1 MLPANRRLALDA
13 CSTSGRSGCAP
24 VPWAAPQRW
33 CKRPSHCLKAAYP
46 AAFPSNG
53 TTPLPLPPAFPSSL
67 DSSQQQQLQPQQP
80 EQQQQQLKQRP
91 RRLFG
96 GPSDN
101 GNGQQQ
107 DAADFA
113 QQQQQPGNSS
123 SSTSGLQDSRHEQQQ
138 QQQPNAAAAV
148 REQLGSDAA
157 SGSSFASISSADSD
171 SEDGSSQAYG
181 HNRSNSSSSSSSRRS
196 ISADYAQQLQQQP
209 QHPRSFLLKGQQQQE
224 DQEQQQQQQQRQ
236 QQLMHQQRS
245 LRTVQWYREQAN
257 RRLTY
262 RIQRAPDLAGLRQLM
277 RQYEGAM
284 NQIHVNALFGRLV
297 KLVGCGNVRPLDML
311 ALPSL
316 LPQVLTLV
324 VAAAP
329 SFDERAISNCL
340 HGLAVLELA
349 QEREV
354 IGALLGAAESVGLA
368 AFTPQGLANS
378 AWALAT
384 LRVNPGP
391 RLTAQLLQSSG
402 AAMRKFKPVEL
413 AQLGWGLAVL
423 RVRAPEPWVAAWR
436 GAVAAV
442 IDKLNPQGVSMVLWA
457 AARIWE
463 HQEHSALQQLWLS
476 QQQGISQQQLP
487 RASSPLQQQGAVA
500 AVQGS
505 WTDTGAAA
513 AGPPAGWMAAAEAA
527 IRRQLHQY
535 TPHSLSICLWA
546 FAKLGHRPADSFTA
560 KALKAV
566 QGQLCTASCRPA
578 DLAVLLYSCAA
589 LHFRPC
595 RQWMDVHGAALLQ
608 RARSLSMRET
618 ANVLWAMGRLG
629 AAPNDPDVLRL
640 LMKQLYYGMQD
651 ANGRDLASSLWALA
665 SIGHKPD
672 KAWMGIFGA
681 QAEALVHEF
690 TPQEIANLLWAYAKL
705 GMKPPHMLLVALWE
719 SVGGSSSS
727 SSAAA
732 SSSLSPTSST
742 FGAFSAASGTGAAA
756 ADGFGGGSS
765 GSSGGVTARLSAFKP
780 GELAMLLW
788 ALASLQVVPG
798 KLWWEQFLQA
808 SYHKMTSQSPQSL
821 ATIIWSLSEL
831 QLQPPPAWLYHW
843 AAATRGALPQM
854 SPIDLGQVAAALQG
868 LTFEP
873 LGLPKLETLL
883 LDVLDRL
890 AAVELQSGAYS
901 RAAVELLMRMP
912 QQQQQQ
918 RQAAKD
924 AHGSSSSSSS
934 SQYVQLGSNF
944 SSSGSSSGGRE
955 RRKRSTATPAEE
967 TAAAAAAAAASAD
980 SSSAGVPAASAAS
993 ADPEVE
999 ALKQQLLLQVQQQQ
1013 PVATTAELFAPDLDS
1028 LGVLGA
1034 FDMAVVSSDDG
1045 RSSNNSKAAP
1055 AAAV

>member
-1 MLPANRRLALDA
+1 
-13 CSTSGRSGCAP
+13 
-24 VPWAAPQRW
+24 
-33 CKRPSHCLKAAYP
+33 
-46 AAFPSNG
+46 
-53 TTPLPLPPAFPSSL
+53 
-67 DSSQQQQLQPQQP
+67 
-80 EQQQQQLKQRP
+80 
-91 RRLFG
+91 
-96 GPSDN
+96 
-101 GNGQQQ
+101 
-107 DAADFA
+107 
-113 QQQQQPGNSS
+113 
-123 SSTSGLQDSRHEQQQ
+123 
-138 QQQPNAAAAV
+138 
-148 REQLGSDAA
+148 
-157 SGSSFASISSADSD
+157 
-171 SEDGSSQAYG
+171 
-181 HNRSNSSSSSSSRRS
+181 
-196 ISADYAQQLQQQP
+196 
-209 QHPRSFLLKGQQQQE
+209 
-224 DQEQQQQQQQRQ
+224 
-236 QQLMHQQRS
+236 
-245 LRTVQWYREQAN
+245 
-257 RRLTY
+257 
-262 RIQRAPDLAGLRQLM
+262 M
-277 RQYEGAM
+277 RQYEGGTWNSCAM

-354 IGALLGAAESVGLA
+354 IGALLGAAESIGLA

-423 RVRAPEPWVAAWR
+423 R
-436 GAVAAV
+436 
-442 IDKLNPQGVSMVLWA
+442 
-457 AARIWE
+457 
-463 HQEHSALQQLWLS
+463 
-476 QQQGISQQQLP
+476 
-487 RASSPLQQQGAVA
+487 
-500 AVQGS
+500 
-505 WTDTGAAA
+505 
-513 AGPPAGWMAAAEAA
+513 
-527 IRRQLHQY
+527 
-535 TPHSLSICLWA
+535 
-546 FAKLGHRPADSFTA
+546 
-560 KALKAV
+560 
-566 QGQLCTASCRPA
+566 
-578 DLAVLLYSCAA
+578 
-589 LHFRPC
+589 
-595 RQWMDVHGAALLQ
+595 

-756 ADGFGGGSS
+756 ADGFGGSGSS
-765 GSSGGVTARLSAFKP
+765 SSGGVTARLSAFKP

-868 LTFEP
+868 STFEP

-890 AAVELQSGAYS
+890 AAVELQSGQFAPLFVWDHV
-901 RAAVELLMRMP
+901 AAVGMWAAIYIIEVFAILSVLKRYPDDAQKAARQARSRSSLSKRMLP
-912 QQQQQQ
+912 IRLGLVKRTLYQLTTGSTPTTALSAAAPAAVKPSAQPLKFADSAVADVIADIEAQAAAGPRTPLGLPTLPQPGTTKQDKQQQGEGKDLQDK
-918 RQAAKD
+918 RQTPR
-924 AHGSSSSSSS
+924 G
-934 SQYVQLGSNF
+934 
-944 SSSGSSSGGRE
+944 SGSSSGKGLQE
-955 RRKRSTATPAEE
+955 RRSGRGLLPGQWDPAAQEALVDRRSRELLQRKSYLRNFWYAAALSEKLLPGAPLGVDILGSRVVLFRDEADGQVYCLDDACPHRGAPLSQGWLATVTPDAADDASSQPSSSSSNTAAAGGHTCVVCPYHGWAFDGAGKLQDVPSAEPGRWPKRPLVNAYPVEERGGFIWLFWGDKRLPAEE
-967 TAAAAAAAAASAD
+967 RPPIPFTPELEDPTWHAVYGEIEFECGHWGVFENAIDMAHIHYLHGDSFGNSEKPRIHDMTTTRDTFHVEAQFSIHNKPVSKMWDWTAVDSVPVTAKAMLP
-980 SSSAGVPAASAAS
+980 SSSAITIQLGGGVRMITFVNTVPISENRCVNRFALVRNFAGWEGFDGYARNAMFKILGEDKVMVEKLTPERLSHEFSLGPDAPQVAFRALRQEWIDMGYGVP
-993 ADPEVE
+993 PESVKPRRG
-999 ALKQQLLLQVQQQQ
+999 L
-1013 PVATTAELFAPDLDS
+1013 APD
-1028 LGVLGA
+1028 
-1034 FDMAVVSSDDG
+1034 M
-1045 RSSNNSKAAP
+1045 
-1055 AAAV
+1055 